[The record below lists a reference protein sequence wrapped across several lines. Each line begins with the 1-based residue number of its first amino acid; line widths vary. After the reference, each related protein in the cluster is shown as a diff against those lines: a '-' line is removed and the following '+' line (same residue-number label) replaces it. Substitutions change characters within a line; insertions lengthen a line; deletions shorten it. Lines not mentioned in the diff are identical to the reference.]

1 MAIGSS
7 GPSLHLDAG
16 RPALSILCYLR
27 MKPSLQTRTRR
38 LAAAFLV
45 LTALPLAYACSQ
57 TKLGQ
62 ILPPGTRIDVFP
74 QISRAQLDA
83 IFVVDNSRYM
93 GVHQKRVADSF
104 GRYLA
109 WLDKNQIDY
118 HLGLLSADV
127 GASPGVYQGGGA
139 DQFFAGAEA
148 QQLPAAVQ
156 ALGGAGS
163 AISPV
168 LSQTLLAIQGPPPG
182 FLRPA
187 AALFHVSV
195 TDNTDPWST
204 GADEYYFRAFKGAK
218 GTGNDALVTLSVLA
232 GDVPG
237 GCTLPDPTN
246 PANSFVADPAPR
258 LKGLADQM
266 GGRFKSLCAPDF
278 DAVFDELGD
287 TAAGLKKSF
296 RLAKPPQLA
305 TLQVRVKAR
314 CDTLPAALA
323 FCAQVTDQC
332 GEAEPWL
339 VCTPKARDPGPPA
352 VDGWSFDEATLSIV
366 FSGAALPPRAS
377 QVEVQYQE
385 KASP

>member
-1 MAIGSS
+1 VLSWALCLALAS
-7 GPSLHLDAG
+7 G
-16 RPALSILCYLR
+16 
-27 MKPSLQTRTRR
+27 
-38 LAAAFLV
+38 LA
-45 LTALPLAYACSQ
+45 CGQ

-62 ILPPGTRIDVFP
+62 VLPEGARIDVFP

-104 GRYLA
+104 GRFRA
-109 WLDKNQIDY
+109 WLDKNQIDF
-118 HLGLLSADV
+118 HLGLLSADTTN
-127 GASPGVYQGGGA
+127 APGVYQGGGSRGY
-139 DQFFAGAEA
+139 FSGAEVEG
-148 QQLPAAVQ
+148 LPAAVQ
-156 ALGGAGS
+156 ALGGTGS

-187 AALFHVSV
+187 AALFLFSV
-195 TDNTDPWST
+195 TDNNDPWSSGT
-204 GADEYYFRAFKGAK
+204 NDYYFRALKAAK
-218 GTGNDALVTLSVLA
+218 GTGNDGLVSLSVLA

-258 LKGLADQM
+258 LKDLAERT
-266 GGRFKSLCAPDF
+266 GGRFRSLCAPDF
-278 DAVFDELGD
+278 DAVFDELGA
-287 TAAGLKKSF
+287 TAAGLKRTF
-296 RLAKPPQLA
+296 RLAKAPQPD
-305 TLQVRVKAR
+305 TLQVVVKAR
-314 CDTLPAALA
+314 CDTLPAALS

-332 GEAEPWL
+332 GEADPWL
-339 VCTPKARDPGPPA
+339 LCTPRPQSAGPPL
-352 VDGWSFDEATLSIV
+352 VDGWTFDASTLSIV

-385 KASP
+385 KAAP